1 VRLWYEPC
9 SSSPVALLAGWR
21 LPDGSEETA
30 HGKELLSRPG
40 VVQQALHREAE
51 IFNELRLER
60 SHHAMKPLFE
70 GEWQ

>member
-1 VRLWYEPC
+1 
-9 SSSPVALLAGWR
+9 
-21 LPDGSEETA
+21 
-30 HGKELLSRPG
+30 